1 MGIHSLLRVTNQTGM
16 RPVTGTDGSRA
27 LGRQVTQREP
37 ARYTGNGQSHPREV
51 THGQKM
57 VIVEQGLIGWGWTD
71 SRQGLVRQ
79 ADRRNQV
86 NRQVASQADAQT
98 RRQTGRQQDRKAVS
112 RTQGEAVRHS
122 NPKPISHSA
131 ERRQ

>member
-1 MGIHSLLRVTNQTGM
+1 MGFHSLPRVTNQTGM

-27 LGRQVTQREP
+27 LGTLREP

-51 THGQKM
+51 THRQKM
-57 VIVEQGLIGWGWTD
+57 VIVGQGLNGWRWTD

-79 ADRRNQV
+79 ADRSQV
-86 NRQVASQADAQT
+86 NRQVASQADTQT
-98 RRQTGRQQDRKAVS
+98 HRQTGRQQDRKAVS
-112 RTQGEAVRHS
+112 RTQGEAGRHL
-122 NPKPISHSA
+122 NPKLISHSA